1 MAAAAW
7 TCSRASWSFRDPRRF
22 QGVTRGQEFA
32 GPAIAPEQLRGKIDK
47 SYGKVLLKCEITK
60 SEGKMDEQSWLRE

>member
-1 MAAAAW
+1 M
-7 TCSRASWSFRDPRRF
+7 
-22 QGVTRGQEFA
+22 TRGQEFA